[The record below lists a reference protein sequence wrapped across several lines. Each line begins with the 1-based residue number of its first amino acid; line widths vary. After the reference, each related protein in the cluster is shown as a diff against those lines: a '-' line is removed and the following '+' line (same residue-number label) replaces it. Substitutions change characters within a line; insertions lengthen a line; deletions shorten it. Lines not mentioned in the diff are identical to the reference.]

1 MFSNV
6 VLASSVQKHGSAH
19 SIPMPV
25 IVQLIICFA
34 VSLFHTLL
42 KCFMHDLHLFS
53 EMFDHLYYFY
63 SQFIF
68 SDTFYFLFNYVLC
81 YFTLFLCLQHILYCL
96 HICLSHY
103 VNGLFFLGYRVV
115 VLASSLCSEWVSV
128 VQWLCVLG
136 GSGPGNYIPVATA

>member
-1 MFSNV
+1 MLFKACVSFSISFLNWKIIIFQCCSGFFCTKAWISPQYTY
-6 VLASSVQKHGSAH
+6 ASY
-19 SIPMPV
+19 
-25 IVQLIICFA
+25 CA
-34 VSLFHTLL
+34 VNHLLLLFHCSTPFLNVS
-42 KCFMHDLHLFS
+42 CMISIYFA
-53 EMFDHLYYFY
+53 EMFDHLYYCY

-115 VLASSLCSEWVSV
+115 VLASSLCSEWISV
-128 VQWLCVLG
+128 V
-136 GSGPGNYIPVATA
+136 